1 MVELRNIVKIYDNYN
16 NNKVTALKGANLKF
30 GSTGLVFVAG
40 PSGGGKSTLL
50 NILSGID
57 VPTSGEMLVNGVGTD
72 KLGAKGFDGYRNN
85 YVGIIH
91 QDLHLLDH
99 LSLKQNVALAM
110 ELQGFKPNMAQ
121 ISILFTRLG
130 LDGME
135 DRYPNQ
141 CSVGQCQRVAIAR
154 TLIKKPKIL
163 IADEPTSSVDPETR
177 MEIYELLKEI
187 SKDVLVVAATHNRD
201 MVERFADRLI
211 MINDG
216 EITADIITGKDNS
229 NIALFDQ
236 GKVIAVEAGAVLA
249 AGDVDKLNNII
260 RKNNK
265 SGVFLCLETDAA
277 RVPEIN
283 PNAAKEIIQSTLKEK
298 VKTKEKDK
306 KEKREKLEN
315 EQQTGIFQFE
325 KGNLPFKA
333 AFRLSMVNFTS
344 NKFRSIFTVVLSFM
358 AIMFFALTSNMA
370 RVDLNN
376 LTIRTFADGKDAYIT
391 FASNAQLFNHTD
403 PFGDER
409 EEWIASSGTNTF
421 GKSGLIYDFGKS
433 AVTRAPEFATFGEP
447 NGRIYG
453 VQKVTVDEYTQK
465 TVGKNKYGIE
475 LEEGH
480 WPRTSGDRKGVVI
493 SDFIATQIR
502 TAAYLHALST
512 GKQLTYVPTFEEIV
526 NPPASRTS
534 EGLNEILINGEPYII
549 IGIYKT
555 DYKDFF
561 IFDSNAAE
569 FFATFPEPVTAK
581 YFHPDFMRIR
591 SDLSNNQ
598 KLRAE
603 YLLQNDYVTAFV
615 SSEFI
620 TKAPLSGSSS
630 EIYLHSKELADTEN
644 IDYYI
649 TQHTRGA
656 PGGLGPNRKELK
668 DTDVS
673 FASNKHFNDPLIGN
687 NRIRVSKQFYM
698 DFIAQPGDT
707 ITGNTIDSAST
718 QHFWFN
724 IAKRVQQYN
733 ILPDWSGADQ
743 SSVLSDKA
751 TIHGYHILR
760 DFNFIVEPELL
771 SGNGYGPSNYSI
783 LFSET
788 DFEQLIQALVM
799 PSTSFIAAG
808 SYSANTLNTIFDRMG
823 SDITPSYA
831 DSAAISDNVK
841 TFDSL
846 SNTMTTASI
855 AFAVFVAALMYS
867 YIFQSIRSKRKNIA
881 VIRSMGAR
889 TWDIFKIFI
898 IEALVIAGLIC
909 FGAFF
914 SVGIASA
921 LGNAIIAAN
930 TGMRLLIFSLDAAL
944 LLFILGGTLIVI
956 SASYMLPVFAY
967 ARHNSAKGLV
977 RNINVKSD
985 N

>member
-30 GSTGLVFVAG
+30 SSTGLVFVAG

-376 LTIRTFADGKDAYIT
+376 LTIRTFADGKDPYIT

-555 DYKDFF
+555 AYKDFF
-561 IFDSNAAE
+561 IFDSNEAE

-581 YFHPDFMRIR
+581 HFHPDFMRIR

-598 KLRAE
+598 RLRAE

-673 FASNKHFNDPLIGN
+673 FASNKHFSDPLIGN

-707 ITGNTIDSAST
+707 ITGNTIDSTST

-930 TGMRLLIFSLDAAL
+930 TGMRLLIFSLDAVL
-944 LLFILGGTLIVI
+944 LFFILGGTLIVI